1 MTRLALIVGFFVV
14 LASATAGAVPTT
26 VAFTGRLKTSTG
38 VVSGNVDLTFN
49 LYTAA
54 TGGTAVWTETHTG
67 VPADT
72 GLVYVDLG
80 STTALDSSV
89 FTGPQL
95 FLEVI
100 VGSETLS
107 PRLTIGSVP
116 YAVGAA
122 KADTAATLG
131 TITPGQVVTGVNGI
145 AGVNATMAGNTV
157 TVGLVTTGCANGQVY
172 KFNGSTFAC
181 GNEATYTGTNGI
193 SVSGTTIGLSTTGCA
208 SGQVYK
214 FNGTAWACAA
224 DANTTY
230 TAGTGIDITGT
241 TVSLSTAG
249 CVAGEVWK
257 YNGTAFAC
265 SPDANSGGTITGVTA
280 GTGLNGGGNSGAVT
294 VGIAPGGVG
303 TTELANASV
312 TTAKIAAGQT
322 FNGTFQA
329 GLTTVAS
336 AAVTLNTFTFG
347 NCPVGTAASCSY
359 GQASIACPAGTTLI
373 GGGCQTSNVAFTW
386 LTWSYPSGNS
396 WTCDAATSQ
405 VGSNSVTAYAICA
418 RITP

>member
-1 MTRLALIVGFFVV
+1 MTRLALIVGFLIV

-26 VAFTGRLKTSTG
+26 MAFTGRLKTSTG
-38 VVSGNVDLTFN
+38 VVNGNVDLTFN

-72 GLVYVDLG
+72 GLVFVDLG
-80 STTALDSSV
+80 STTALDTSV

-107 PRLTIGSVP
+107 PRLSIDSVP
-116 YAVGAA
+116 HAVGAA

-131 TITPGQVVTGVNGI
+131 TITPSQVVTGVNGI

-157 TVGLVTTGCANGQVY
+157 TVGLVTTGCASGQVFKY
-172 KFNGSTFAC
+172 NGSTFAC

-241 TVSLSTAG
+241 TVSLSTTG

-257 YNGTAFAC
+257 YNGATFAC

-280 GTGLNGGGNSGAVT
+280 GTGLTGGGATGSVT

-303 TTELANASV
+303 TTELANGSV
-312 TTAKIAAGQT
+312 TTAKLATGQT

-329 GLTTVAS
+329 GYTIVNSGAQ
-336 AAVTLNTFTFG
+336 TLNSFTWN
-347 NCPVGTAASCSY
+347 NCPTGTTQCSS
-359 GQASIACPAGTTLI
+359 GGVSIACPAGTSVI

-386 LTWSYPSGNS
+386 LTWSYPSANGWSCN
-396 WTCDAATSQ
+396 AASGQ